1 MEQKEKKRQN
11 QFHPV
16 FTDAMKLELRESR
29 EFLTFTE
36 EKILNTGP
44 IKIDLLIIK
53 MNGDVKPVNSIGNIF
68 KKHNLW
74 EYKRPRDTI
83 SYKVYCRSMAYLH
96 LYIFQSSEDIRIE
109 DTTLSF
115 IGRSKPVKLLKL
127 FRVLGFEI
135 SEYEPGIIYA
145 KKAGH
150 PDMQFITTRL
160 LKGHEWLSAPNEGI
174 GDVKALELENLTI
187 GFDEADKN
195 KAINIIDFSYSL
207 KKNKYKG
214 DEHMGVISDY
224 YEEKYSGIMAER
236 DARIESMSKE
246 IETKDKELETKDKE
260 LETKDNELKTKDNE
274 LNDTKKELNEIK
286 AKNKKL
292 MKMLKKLDV
301 TAVL

>member
-127 FRVLGFEI
+127 FKISGFEI
-135 SEYEPGIIYA
+135 SEFEPGIIYV
-145 KKAGH
+145 KKEGH
-150 PDMQFITTRL
+150 PDMQFISTRL
-160 LKGHEWLSAPNEGI
+160 LRGHEWLSAPNEGI

-207 KKNKYKG
+207 NKSKYKEDG
-214 DEHMGVISDY
+214 HMGVINDY

-246 IETKDKELETKDKE
+246 
-260 LETKDNELKTKDNE
+260 LETKDNELK
-274 LNDTKKELNEIK
+274 KEK
-286 AKNKKL
+286 AKNEKL
-292 MKMLKKLDV
+292 MEMLKKLNV

>member
-44 IKIDLLIIK
+44 IKINLLIIK

-127 FRVLGFEI
+127 FRMSGFEI
-135 SEYEPGIIYA
+135 SEFEPGIIYV
-145 KKAGH
+145 KKEGH
-150 PDMQFITTRL
+150 PDMQFISTRL

-207 KKNKYKG
+207 NKSKYKEDG
-214 DEHMGVISDY
+214 HMGVINDY

-246 IETKDKELETKDKE
+246 
-260 LETKDNELKTKDNE
+260 LETKDNELK
-274 LNDTKKELNEIK
+274 KEK
-286 AKNKKL
+286 AKNEKL
-292 MKMLKKLDV
+292 MEMLKKLNV

>member
-127 FRVLGFEI
+127 FRMSGFEI
-135 SEYEPGIIYA
+135 SEFEPGIIYV
-145 KKAGH
+145 KKEGH
-150 PDMQFITTRL
+150 PDMQFISTRL

-207 KKNKYKG
+207 NKSKYKEDG
-214 DEHMGVISDY
+214 HMGVINDY

-246 IETKDKELETKDKE
+246 
-260 LETKDNELKTKDNE
+260 LETKDNELK
-274 LNDTKKELNEIK
+274 KEK
-286 AKNKKL
+286 AKNEKL
-292 MKMLKKLDV
+292 MEMLKKLNV